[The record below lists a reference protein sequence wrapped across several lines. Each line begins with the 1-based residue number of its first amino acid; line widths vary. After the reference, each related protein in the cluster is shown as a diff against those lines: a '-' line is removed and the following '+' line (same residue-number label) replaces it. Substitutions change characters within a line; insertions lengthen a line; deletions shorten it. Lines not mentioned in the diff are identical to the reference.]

1 MKTVNFAVF
10 VPCWH
15 SFGLKE
21 GLSTQSRW
29 GENLKILQLEMF
41 SEKYLKK
48 KKKNHNPNNQNWA
61 CFQYVKTWRKI
72 F

>member
-48 KKKNHNPNNQNWA
+48 KKKKSQP
-61 CFQYVKTWRKI
+61 
-72 F
+72 